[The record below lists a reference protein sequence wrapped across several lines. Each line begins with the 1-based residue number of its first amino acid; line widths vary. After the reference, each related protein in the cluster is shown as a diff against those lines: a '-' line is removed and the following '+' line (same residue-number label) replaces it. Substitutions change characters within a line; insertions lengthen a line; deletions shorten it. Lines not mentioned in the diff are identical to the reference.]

1 MTKDAIINAID
12 EHLKKSNKQYYNQ
25 FYVGVTSDV
34 QNRLF
39 GAHKVPRENH
49 WWIYR
54 YADTEQIARDVEKH
68 YLDLGM
74 QGDTGGGTGDGDV
87 KCVYCYA
94 IANYTVE

>member
-1 MTKDAIINAID
+1 MKEQAIINAID

-25 FYVGVTSDV
+25 FYIGITSDV
-34 QNRLF
+34 NARLF

-54 YADTEQIARDVEKH
+54 FADNEQIARDVERH
-68 YLDLGM
+68 YIDLGM
-74 QGDTGGGTGDGDV
+74 QGGEGGGTGEGNV
-87 KCVYCYA
+87 TCVYCYA